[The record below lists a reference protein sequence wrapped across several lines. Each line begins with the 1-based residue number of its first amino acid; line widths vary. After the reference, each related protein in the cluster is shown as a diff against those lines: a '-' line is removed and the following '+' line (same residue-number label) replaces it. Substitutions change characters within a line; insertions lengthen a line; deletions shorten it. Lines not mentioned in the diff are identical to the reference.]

1 MSGERLTPEWTAVG
15 KFLIG
20 IGAGIALLG
29 VLLLVAD
36 RVPGLGSAF
45 SWLGKLPGDL
55 SFKRENVSFYF
66 PITTSLLLSIVL
78 SLLFYLLGWL
88 FRR

>member
-1 MSGERLTPEWTAVG
+1 MPEWTSLG
-15 KFLIG
+15 KLLIG
-20 IGAGIALLG
+20 IGTGILLLG
-29 VLLLVAD
+29 ALLLVAD

-55 SFKRENVSFYF
+55 SFKRDNVSFYF
-66 PITTSLLLSIVL
+66 PIATSLLLSVIL
-78 SLLFYLLGWL
+78 SLLFYIVGWF